1 MNKKMKLRYRAALSL
16 FLSMILLT
24 MPAVAFSMNGN
35 NAIEARAEEE
45 TESGTEENSVE
56 QEIESGTEENSTG
69 QETESNTEESTLEQ
83 ETEGSTEESPGEQT
97 EGGTEE
103 ETEGGTVSGNE
114 IEPVCTCEKK
124 CGAYDYDKDCE
135 VCAADYKGCAYKTP
149 NVVIGINS
157 PGGWHNERTTVT
169 FTVSDAAHTGNFE
182 AAKIQAKV
190 GQNGSWTDVTE
201 DKKLEISENCTV
213 YVQVTDQKGNTYE
226 RNRAVRCFDTTKPT
240 LNAAVSDGLLSIQVH
255 DTDSGAKAVYVNGYE
270 FTELTN
276 GTLNIRLQQFDAGYE
291 YFTIS
296 AMDNAGNMS
305 EVYKTKNPYYKDP
318 ADERDENPAKQL
330 PVNAEATKPGN
341 ATGTVTEHT
350 KTDSEG
356 NTVSQTPQEQKKKA
370 MAEADAAEKAENGDK
385 ENKSDSEKSEQG
397 KEFYTIQTATDK
409 VFYLIIDRDGE
420 EEMVYFLTEI
430 TENDLLNITS
440 DNSETLPKNSAAL
453 ESAIPTEGGAL
464 PNNNG
469 EMPEDTEQ
477 AEENTE
483 DAENTEDTENTE
495 EPEPEEKASEPDPM
509 VSYILMGAL
518 AIAFIGGAYYFKVVR
533 KKKEDFIE
541 DEDEDEEDEGEYE
554 NEDEPEDGSED
565 DFFDDKEDE

>member
-69 QETESNTEESTLEQ
+69 QETESNTEESTSEQ

-157 PGGWHNERTTVT
+157 PGGWHNERATVT

-226 RNRAVRCFDTTKPT
+226 KNRAVRCFDTTKPT

-318 ADERDENPAKQL
+318 ADESDENPAKQL

-370 MAEADAAEKAENGDK
+370 MAEADAAEKAENWDK
-385 ENKSDSEKSEQG
+385 ENKNDSEKSEQG

>member
-1 MNKKMKLRYRAALSL
+1 MNKKMKLRYRAVLSL
-16 FLSMILLT
+16 ILSAVLFC
-24 MPAVAFSMNGN
+24 MPAAAFSMNGN
-35 NAIEARAEEE
+35 NAIAVRAEDSG
-45 TESGTEENSVE
+45 ESGTEE
-56 QEIESGTEENSTG
+56 
-69 QETESNTEESTLEQ
+69 
-83 ETEGSTEESPGEQT
+83 ETEGSTEESATEQETSEPGSTEQ
-97 EGGTEE
+97 
-103 ETEGGTVSGNE
+103 ETEGESVSGNE
-114 IEPVCTCEKK
+114 APEPECTCGDK
-124 CGAYDYDKDCE
+124 CGAYEYDRNCKVCVEDYRL
-135 VCAADYKGCAYKTP
+135 CAYKKP
-149 NVVIGINS
+149 NVSISINK
-157 PGGWHNERTTVT
+157 PDGWFNDTVTVT
-169 FTVSDAAHTGNFE
+169 FKVADVAHTGNFE
-182 AAKIQAKV
+182 IAKIQAKV

-226 RNRAVRCFDTTKPT
+226 RSRAVRCFDTTKPT
-240 LNAAVSDGLLSIQVH
+240 LNAAVSDGLLSVQVH

-318 ADERDENPAKQL
+318 ADESDENPAKQL

-350 KTDSEG
+350 KTDGDG
-356 NTVSQTPQEQKKKA
+356 NTVSQTPEEQKK
-370 MAEADAAEKAENGDK
+370 AEFAKADAAEKAESGDK
-385 ENKSDSEKSEQG
+385 DNGNEKPGQG

-420 EEMVYFLTEI
+420 EETVYFLTEI
-430 TENDLLNITS
+430 TENDLLNTTS

-453 ESAIPTEGGAL
+453 ESAIRTEESAL

-469 EMPEDTEQ
+469 EIPEDTPQ
-477 AEENTE
+477 PEENTKDEENME
-483 DAENTEDTENTE
+483 DAESTEDV
-495 EPEPEEKASEPDPM
+495 EPEEKAEEPNP
-509 VSYILMGAL
+509 VISYILMGAL

-541 DEDEDEEDEGEYE
+541 DEDEDGEDEEELE
-554 NEDEPEDGSED
+554 NEDAEEDSED
-565 DFFDDKEDE
+565 DFFHDKEE

>member
-1 MNKKMKLRYRAALSL
+1 MNKNMKLRYRAALSL

-45 TESGTEENSVE
+45 TESGTGENTKVPE
-56 QEIESGTEENSTG
+56 TQDSTG
-69 QETESNTEESTLEQ
+69 ETPAEQETEEQTESDTEG
-83 ETEGSTEESPGEQT
+83 ETEGSTESR
-97 EGGTEE
+97 
-103 ETEGGTVSGNE
+103 TVSGND
-114 IEPVCTCEKK
+114 IEPVCICEDK
-124 CGAYDYDKDCE
+124 CGAYEYDHNCK
-135 VCAADYKGCAYKTP
+135 VCVEDYKLCAYKKP
-149 NVVIGINS
+149 NVSISINK
-157 PGGWHNERTTVT
+157 PDGWFNDTVSVT
-169 FTVSDAAHTGNFE
+169 FKVADVAHTGNFE
-182 AAKIQAKV
+182 IAQIQAKV

-226 RNRAVRCFDTTKPT
+226 KNRAVRCFDTTKPT

-318 ADERDENPAKQL
+318 ADESDENPAKQL

-350 KTDSEG
+350 KTDGDG
-356 NTVSQTPQEQKKKA
+356 NTVSQTPEEQKK
-370 MAEADAAEKAENGDK
+370 AEFAKADAAEKAESGDK
-385 ENKSDSEKSEQG
+385 DNGNEKPGQG

-420 EEMVYFLTEI
+420 EETVYFLTEI
-430 TENDLLNITS
+430 TENDLLNTTS

-453 ESAIPTEGGAL
+453 ESAIRTEESAL

-469 EMPEDTEQ
+469 EIPEDTPQ
-477 AEENTE
+477 PEENTKDEENME
-483 DAENTEDTENTE
+483 DAESTEDV
-495 EPEPEEKASEPDPM
+495 EPEEKAEEPNP
-509 VSYILMGAL
+509 VISYILMGAL

-541 DEDEDEEDEGEYE
+541 DEDEDGEDEEELE
-554 NEDEPEDGSED
+554 NEDAEEDSED
-565 DFFDDKEDE
+565 DFFHDKEE

>member
-1 MNKKMKLRYRAALSL
+1 MNKKMKLRYRAVLSL
-16 FLSMILLT
+16 ILSAVLFC
-24 MPAVAFSMNGN
+24 MPAMAFSMNGN
-35 NAIEARAEEE
+35 NAIDVRAEDSGESSTEEE
-45 TESGTEENSVE
+45 TGSSTEE
-56 QEIESGTEENSTG
+56 IT
-69 QETESNTEESTLEQ
+69 TEESSTEQ
-83 ETEGSTEESPGEQT
+83 ETEGSTGETTEEQT
-97 EGGTEE
+97 ESGTESD
-103 ETEGGTVSGNE
+103 TEGGTVSGNDVP
-114 IEPVCTCEKK
+114 EPVCTCEKK
-124 CGAYDYDKDCE
+124 CSAYDCDKDCE
-135 VCAADYKGCAYKTP
+135 VCAADYRNCEYKTP
-149 NVVIGINS
+149 NVVIHINS
-157 PGGWHNERTTVT
+157 PGGWYNEKAAVT
-169 FTVSDAAHTGNFE
+169 FSVSDTAHTGNFE
-182 AAKIQAKV
+182 AVQIQAKV

-226 RNRAVRCFDTTKPT
+226 RSRAVRCFDTTKPT
-240 LNAAVSDGLLSIQVH
+240 LNAAVSDGLLSVQVH

-318 ADERDENPAKQL
+318 ADESDENPAKQL
-330 PVNAEATKPGN
+330 PVSAEAAKPGN

-350 KTDSEG
+350 KTDGDG
-356 NTVSQTPQEQKKKA
+356 NTVSQTPEEQKKQEFAK
-370 MAEADAAEKAENGDK
+370 ADAAEKEESGEK
-385 ENKSDSEKSEQG
+385 EKEPSEQG
-397 KEFYTIQTATDK
+397 KEFYTIQTASDK

-430 TENDLLNITS
+430 TENDLLNATS

-453 ESAIPTEGGAL
+453 ESAIPTEEGAL

-469 EMPEDTEQ
+469 EQPEDTEP
-477 AEENTE
+477 AEENAG
-483 DAENTEDTENTE
+483 DTEDTESTE
-495 EPEPEEKASEPDPM
+495 EPEPEEKAEPNPL

-518 AIAFIGGAYYFKVVR
+518 AVAFIGGAYYFKVVR

-541 DEDEDEEDEGEYE
+541 DEDEDGEDEEEYE
-554 NEDEPEDGSED
+554 NEEEEPEDGSDD
-565 DFFDDKEDE
+565 DFFEDKEDE

>member
-1 MNKKMKLRYRAALSL
+1 MNKNMKLRYRAALSL

-45 TESGTEENSVE
+45 TESGTGENP
-56 QEIESGTEENSTG
+56 T
-69 QETESNTEESTLEQ
+69 EQ
-83 ETEGSTEESPGEQT
+83 ETENSTEENTKVPETQDSTGETPAEQETEEQT
-97 EGGTEE
+97 ESDTEG
-103 ETEGGTVSGNE
+103 ETEGCTESRTVSGND
-114 IEPVCTCEKK
+114 IEPVCICEDK
-124 CGAYDYDKDCE
+124 CGAYEYDHNCK
-135 VCAADYKGCAYKTP
+135 VCVEDYKLCAYKKP
-149 NVVIGINS
+149 NVSISINK
-157 PGGWHNERTTVT
+157 PDGWFNDTVSVT
-169 FTVSDAAHTGNFE
+169 FKVADVAHTGNFE
-182 AAKIQAKV
+182 IAQIQAKV

-201 DKKLEISENCTV
+201 DRKLDISENCTV

-226 RNRAVRCFDTTKPT
+226 KNRAVRCFDTTKPT

-318 ADERDENPAKQL
+318 ADESDENPAKQL

-350 KTDSEG
+350 KTDGDG
-356 NTVSQTPQEQKKKA
+356 NTVSQTPEEQKK
-370 MAEADAAEKAENGDK
+370 AEFAKADAAEKAESGDK
-385 ENKSDSEKSEQG
+385 DNGNEKPGQG

-420 EEMVYFLTEI
+420 EETVYFLTEI
-430 TENDLLNITS
+430 TENDLLNTTS

-453 ESAIPTEGGAL
+453 ESAIRTEESAL

-469 EMPEDTEQ
+469 EIPEDTPQ
-477 AEENTE
+477 PEENTKDEENME
-483 DAENTEDTENTE
+483 DAESTEDV
-495 EPEPEEKASEPDPM
+495 EPEEKAEEPNP
-509 VSYILMGAL
+509 VISYILMGAL

-541 DEDEDEEDEGEYE
+541 DEDEDGEDEEELE
-554 NEDEPEDGSED
+554 NEDAEEDSED
-565 DFFDDKEDE
+565 DFFHDKEE

>member
-1 MNKKMKLRYRAALSL
+1 MNKKMKLRYRAVLSL
-16 FLSMILLT
+16 ILSAVLFC

-35 NAIEARAEEE
+35 NAIDVRAEDSG
-45 TESGTEENSVE
+45 ESGTEE
-56 QEIESGTEENSTG
+56 
-69 QETESNTEESTLEQ
+69 ETEISTEESSTEQETANQETSESESTEQ
-83 ETEGSTEESPGEQT
+83 ETEGSTED
-97 EGGTEE
+97 
-103 ETEGGTVSGNE
+103 GTVSGNDVP
-114 IEPVCTCEKK
+114 EPVCTCEDK
-124 CGAYDYDKDCE
+124 CGAYEYDHNCK
-135 VCAADYKGCAYKTP
+135 VCVEDYKLCAYKKP
-149 NVVIGINS
+149 NVSISINK
-157 PGGWHNERTTVT
+157 PDGWFNDTVSVT
-169 FTVSDAAHTGNFE
+169 FLVADVAHTGNFE
-182 AAKIQAKV
+182 IAKIQAKV

-213 YVQVTDQKGNTYE
+213 YVQVTDQKGNIYE

-240 LNAAVSDGLLSIQVH
+240 LNAAVSDGLLSVQVH

-318 ADERDENPAKQL
+318 ADESDENPAEQL

-341 ATGTVTEHT
+341 ATATVTEHT
-350 KTDSEG
+350 RTDSDG
-356 NTVSQTPQEQKKKA
+356 NTISQTPEEQKKEEFAK
-370 MAEADAAEKAENGDK
+370 ADAAEKAESGDTEK
-385 ENKSDSEKSEQG
+385 EQSGQG
-397 KEFYTIQTATDK
+397 KEFYTIQTASEK

-430 TENDLLNITS
+430 TENDLLNVTS

-453 ESAIPTEGGAL
+453 ESAIPTGEGAL

-469 EMPEDTEQ
+469 EMPEDTQQ
-477 AEENTE
+477 AGEDTEDVENTE
-483 DAENTEDTENTE
+483 DVEGTE
-495 EPEPEEKASEPDPM
+495 ETEPEEKAEEPNP
-509 VSYILMGAL
+509 VISYILMGAL

-541 DEDEDEEDEGEYE
+541 DEDEDEEDDEEYE
-554 NEDEPEDGSED
+554 NEDEEPEDSSGDE
-565 DFFDDKEDE
+565 FFEDEEDE

>member
-1 MNKKMKLRYRAALSL
+1 MNRKMKLRYRAALSL

-45 TESGTEENSVE
+45 TESGTGENPTEQETENS
-56 QEIESGTEENSTG
+56 TEENTKVPETQDSTG
-69 QETESNTEESTLEQ
+69 ETPAEQETEEQTESDTEG
-83 ETEGSTEESPGEQT
+83 ETEGSTESR
-97 EGGTEE
+97 
-103 ETEGGTVSGNE
+103 TVSGND
-114 IEPVCTCEKK
+114 IEPVCICEDK
-124 CGAYDYDKDCE
+124 CGAYEYDHNCK
-135 VCAADYKGCAYKTP
+135 VCVEDYKLCAYKKP
-149 NVVIGINS
+149 NVSISINK
-157 PGGWHNERTTVT
+157 PDGWFNDTVSVT
-169 FTVSDAAHTGNFE
+169 FKVADVAHTGNFE
-182 AAKIQAKV
+182 IAQIQAKV

-201 DKKLEISENCTV
+201 DRKLDISENCTV

-226 RNRAVRCFDTTKPT
+226 KNRAVRCFDTTKPT

-318 ADERDENPAKQL
+318 ADESDENPAKQL

-350 KTDSEG
+350 KTDGDG
-356 NTVSQTPQEQKKKA
+356 NTVSQTPEEQKK
-370 MAEADAAEKAENGDK
+370 AEFAKADAAEKAESGDK
-385 ENKSDSEKSEQG
+385 DNGNEKPGQG

-420 EEMVYFLTEI
+420 EETVYFLTEI
-430 TENDLLNITS
+430 TENDLLNTTS

-453 ESAIPTEGGAL
+453 ESAIRTEESAL

-469 EMPEDTEQ
+469 EIPEDTPQ
-477 AEENTE
+477 PEENTKDEENME
-483 DAENTEDTENTE
+483 DAESTEDV
-495 EPEPEEKASEPDPM
+495 EPEEKAEEPNP
-509 VSYILMGAL
+509 VISYILMGAL

-541 DEDEDEEDEGEYE
+541 DEDEDGEDEEELE
-554 NEDEPEDGSED
+554 NEDAEEDSED
-565 DFFDDKEDE
+565 DFFHDKEE

>member
-1 MNKKMKLRYRAALSL
+1 MKKKTKLRYRAVLSL
-16 FLSMILLT
+16 FLSAVLFC
-24 MPAVAFSMNGN
+24 MPVMAFSMNGS
-35 NAIEARAEEE
+35 NAVSVRAEEA
-45 TESGTEENSVE
+45 
-56 QEIESGTEENSTG
+56 
-69 QETESNTEESTLEQ
+69 
-83 ETEGSTEESPGEQT
+83 
-97 EGGTEE
+97 GTEE
-103 ETEGGTVSGNE
+103 ETEGMTGESGTDQETPEQEPESGSEESGGGTVSGNDVP
-114 IEPVCTCEKK
+114 EPVCTCGKR
-124 CGAYDYDKDCE
+124 CSAYDYDRDCE
-135 VCAADYKGCAYKTP
+135 VCAADYKNCEYQTP
-149 NVVIGINS
+149 NVVISINS
-157 PGGWHNERTTVT
+157 PSGWYNEKATVT
-169 FTVSDAAHTGNFE
+169 FSVSDAAHTGNFE
-182 AAKIQAKV
+182 TARIQAKV

-226 RNRAVRCFDTTKPT
+226 RSRAIRCFDTTKPT

-318 ADERDENPAKQL
+318 ADESDENPAAQL

-350 KTDSEG
+350 KTDSDG
-356 NTVSQTPQEQKKKA
+356 NTVSGNSLAEQKKQA
-370 MAEADAAEKAENGDK
+370 MAEADAAEAAESGTQEK
-385 ENKSDSEKSEQG
+385 EQSGQG
-397 KEFYTIQTATDK
+397 KEFYTIQTASDK

-430 TENDLLNITS
+430 TENDLLNATS

-453 ESAIPTEGGAL
+453 ESAIPTGESAL
-464 PNNNG
+464 PNNNS
-469 EMPEDTEQ
+469 EVQEKEQQ
-477 AEENTE
+477 AEENDTDME
-483 DAENTEDTENTE
+483 PAEDTESTGE
-495 EPEPEEKASEPDPM
+495 KEPEEKAAEQNPA
-509 VSYILMGAL
+509 VSYILMGVL

-541 DEDEDEEDEGEYE
+541 DEDEDEEEDEEYE
-554 NEDEPEDGSED
+554 NEDEEPEDEEED
-565 DFFDDKEDE
+565 DFFADDDREADAAETIEEADPDEE

>member
-1 MNKKMKLRYRAALSL
+1 MNRKEKLRYRAVLSL
-16 FLSMILLT
+16 ILSAVLFC

-35 NAIEARAEEE
+35 NAIDARAEDSVESGSEEE
-45 TESGTEENSVE
+45 TENNAGDSSTE
-56 QEIESGTEENSTG
+56 QEAAD
-69 QETESNTEESTLEQ
+69 QETTGQ
-83 ETEGSTEESPGEQT
+83 ETEGSTEESSGEQT
-97 EGGTEE
+97 ESD
-103 ETEGGTVSGNE
+103 TEGGTVSGNDVP
-114 IEPVCTCEKK
+114 EPVCTCEKK
-124 CGAYDYDKDCE
+124 CSAYDCDKDCE
-135 VCAADYKGCAYKTP
+135 VCAADYKNCEYKTP
-149 NVVIGINS
+149 NVVIYINS
-157 PGGWHNERTTVT
+157 PGGWYNEKAAVT
-169 FTVSDAAHTGNFE
+169 FSVSDTAHTGNFE
-182 AAKIQAKV
+182 VAKIQAKV

-226 RNRAVRCFDTTKPT
+226 RSRAVRCFDTTKPT
-240 LNAAVSDGLLSIQVH
+240 LNAAVSDGLLSVQVH

-318 ADERDENPAKQL
+318 ADESDENPAKQL

-350 KTDSEG
+350 KTDGDG
-356 NTVSQTPQEQKKKA
+356 NTVSQTPEEQKKQEFAK
-370 MAEADAAEKAENGDK
+370 ADAAEKAESGDK
-385 ENKSDSEKSEQG
+385 EKEQSEQG
-397 KEFYTIQTATDK
+397 KEFYTIQTASDK

-420 EEMVYFLTEI
+420 EEVVYFLTEI
-430 TENDLLNITS
+430 TENDLLNATS

-453 ESAIPTEGGAL
+453 ESAIPTEESAL

-477 AEENTE
+477 TGEDTE
-483 DAENTEDTENTE
+483 DVENTEDTESTE
-495 EPEPEEKASEPDPM
+495 ETEPEEKAEEPNP
-509 VSYILMGAL
+509 VISYILMGAL

-541 DEDEDEEDEGEYE
+541 DEDEDEEDEEEYE
-554 NEDEPEDGSED
+554 NEDEEPEDSSGDE
-565 DFFDDKEDE
+565 FFENEEDE

>member
-1 MNKKMKLRYRAALSL
+1 MNRKMKLRYRAVLSL
-16 FLSMILLT
+16 LLSAVLFC

-35 NAIEARAEEE
+35 NAIDARAEDSLENGSEEE
-45 TESGTEENSVE
+45 TENATGEISTE
-56 QEIESGTEENSTG
+56 QETAD
-69 QETESNTEESTLEQ
+69 QETTEQ
-83 ETEGSTEESPGEQT
+83 ETEGSTEENSEGQT
-97 EGGTEE
+97 EGGTEG

-114 IEPVCTCEKK
+114 VLEPVCACEKR
-124 CGAYDYDKDCE
+124 CSAYDFDKACE
-135 VCAADYKGCAYKTP
+135 ICAADYKDCEYKTP
-149 NVVIGINS
+149 NVVIRINS
-157 PGGWHNERTTVT
+157 PGGWYNDKATVT
-169 FTVSDAAHTGNFE
+169 FSVSDTAHTGNFE

-201 DKKLEISENCTV
+201 DKKLEVSENCTV

-226 RNRAVRCFDTTKPT
+226 RSRAVRCFDTTKPT
-240 LNAAVSDGLLSIQVH
+240 LNAAVSDGLLSVQVH
-255 DTDSGAKAVYVNGYE
+255 DPDSGAKAVYVNGYE

-318 ADERDENPAKQL
+318 ADESDENPAKQL
-330 PVNAEATKPGN
+330 PVNAEAAKPGN
-341 ATGTVTEHT
+341 ATATVTEHT
-350 KTDSEG
+350 KTDGNG
-356 NTVSQTPQEQKKKA
+356 NTVSQTPEQQKKQEFAK
-370 MAEADAAEKAENGDK
+370 ADAAEKEESGEK
-385 ENKSDSEKSEQG
+385 EKEKEQSEQG
-397 KEFYTIQTATDK
+397 KEFYTIQTASDK

-430 TENDLLNITS
+430 TENDLLNATS

-453 ESAIPTEGGAL
+453 ESAIPTEDGAL

-469 EMPEDTEQ
+469 EQPEDSGQTEET
-477 AEENTE
+477 AEETE
-483 DAENTEDTENTE
+483 STEDTESTE
-495 EPEPEEKASEPDPM
+495 ETKPEEKAAEPNPL

-541 DEDEDEEDEGEYE
+541 DEDEDGEDEEEYE
-554 NEDEPEDGSED
+554 NEDEEPKDGSED
-565 DFFDDKEDE
+565 DFFEDKEDE

>member
-1 MNKKMKLRYRAALSL
+1 MNKKMKLRYRAVLSL
-16 FLSMILLT
+16 ILSAVLFC

-35 NAIEARAEEE
+35 NAIDVRAEDSG
-45 TESGTEENSVE
+45 ESGTEE
-56 QEIESGTEENSTG
+56 
-69 QETESNTEESTLEQ
+69 ETEISTEESSTEQETANQETSEPESTEQ
-83 ETEGSTEESPGEQT
+83 ETEGSTED
-97 EGGTEE
+97 
-103 ETEGGTVSGNE
+103 GTVSGNDVP
-114 IEPVCTCEKK
+114 EPVCTCEDK
-124 CGAYDYDKDCE
+124 CGAYEYDHNCK
-135 VCAADYKGCAYKTP
+135 VCVEDYKLCAYKKP
-149 NVVIGINS
+149 NVSISINK
-157 PGGWHNERTTVT
+157 PDGWFNDTVSVT
-169 FTVSDAAHTGNFE
+169 FLVADVAHTGNFE
-182 AAKIQAKV
+182 IAKIQAKV

-213 YVQVTDQKGNTYE
+213 YVQVTDQKGNIYE

-240 LNAAVSDGLLSIQVH
+240 LNAAVSDGLLSVQVH

-318 ADERDENPAKQL
+318 ADESDENPAEQL

-341 ATGTVTEHT
+341 ATATVTEHT
-350 KTDSEG
+350 RTDSDG
-356 NTVSQTPQEQKKKA
+356 NTISQTPEEQKKEEFAK
-370 MAEADAAEKAENGDK
+370 ADAAEKAESGDTEK
-385 ENKSDSEKSEQG
+385 EQSGQG
-397 KEFYTIQTATDK
+397 KEFYTIQTASEK

-430 TENDLLNITS
+430 TENDLLNVTS

-453 ESAIPTEGGAL
+453 ESAIPTGEGAL

-469 EMPEDTEQ
+469 EMPEDTQQ
-477 AEENTE
+477 AEEDTEDVENTE
-483 DAENTEDTENTE
+483 DVEGTE
-495 EPEPEEKASEPDPM
+495 ETEPEEKAEEPNP
-509 VSYILMGAL
+509 VISYILMGAL
-518 AIAFIGGAYYFKVVR
+518 AIAFIGGAYYFKGVR

-541 DEDEDEEDEGEYE
+541 DEDEDEEDDEEYE
-554 NEDEPEDGSED
+554 NEDEEPENSSGDE
-565 DFFDDKEDE
+565 FFEDEEDE

>member
-1 MNKKMKLRYRAALSL
+1 
-16 FLSMILLT
+16 

-35 NAIEARAEEE
+35 NAIDVRAEDSG
-45 TESGTEENSVE
+45 ESGTEE
-56 QEIESGTEENSTG
+56 
-69 QETESNTEESTLEQ
+69 ETEISTEESSTEQETANQETSEPESTEQ
-83 ETEGSTEESPGEQT
+83 ETEGSTED
-97 EGGTEE
+97 
-103 ETEGGTVSGNE
+103 GTVSGNDVP
-114 IEPVCTCEKK
+114 EPVCTCEDK
-124 CGAYDYDKDCE
+124 CGAYEYDHNCK
-135 VCAADYKGCAYKTP
+135 VCVEDYKLCAYKKP
-149 NVVIGINS
+149 NVSISINE
-157 PGGWHNERTTVT
+157 PDGWFNDTVSVT
-169 FTVSDAAHTGNFE
+169 FLVADVAHTGNFE
-182 AAKIQAKV
+182 IAKIQAKV

-213 YVQVTDQKGNTYE
+213 YVQVTDQKGNIYE

-240 LNAAVSDGLLSIQVH
+240 LNAAVSDGLLSVQVH

-318 ADERDENPAKQL
+318 ADESDENPAEQL

-341 ATGTVTEHT
+341 ATATVTEHT
-350 KTDSEG
+350 RTDSDG
-356 NTVSQTPQEQKKKA
+356 NTISQTPEEQKKEEFAK
-370 MAEADAAEKAENGDK
+370 ADAAEKAESG
-385 ENKSDSEKSEQG
+385 DSEKEPSGQG
-397 KEFYTIQTATDK
+397 KEFYTIQTASDK

-420 EEMVYFLTEI
+420 DEMVYFLTEI
-430 TENDLLNITS
+430 TENDLLNVTS

-453 ESAIPTEGGAL
+453 ESAIPTGEGAL

-469 EMPEDTEQ
+469 EMPEDTQQ
-477 AEENTE
+477 AGEDTE
-483 DAENTEDTENTE
+483 DAENTEDVEGTE
-495 EPEPEEKASEPDPM
+495 ETEPEEKAEEPNP
-509 VSYILMGAL
+509 VISYILMGAL

-541 DEDEDEEDEGEYE
+541 DEDEDEEDDEEYE
-554 NEDEPEDGSED
+554 NEDEEAEDGSGD
-565 DFFDDKEDE
+565 GFFENEEDE

>member
-1 MNKKMKLRYRAALSL
+1 MNKNMKLRYRAALSL

-45 TESGTEENSVE
+45 TESGTGENPTEQETENS
-56 QEIESGTEENSTG
+56 TEENTKVPETQDSTG
-69 QETESNTEESTLEQ
+69 ETPAEQETEEQTESDTEG
-83 ETEGSTEESPGEQT
+83 ETEGSTESR
-97 EGGTEE
+97 
-103 ETEGGTVSGNE
+103 TVSGND
-114 IEPVCTCEKK
+114 IEPVCICEDK
-124 CGAYDYDKDCE
+124 CGAYEYDHNCK
-135 VCAADYKGCAYKTP
+135 VCVEDYKLCAYKKP
-149 NVVIGINS
+149 NVSISINK
-157 PGGWHNERTTVT
+157 PDGWFNDTVSVT
-169 FTVSDAAHTGNFE
+169 FKVADVAHTGNFE
-182 AAKIQAKV
+182 IAQIQAKV

-201 DKKLEISENCTV
+201 DRKLDISENCTV

-226 RNRAVRCFDTTKPT
+226 KNRAVRCFDTTKPT

-318 ADERDENPAKQL
+318 ADESDENPAKQL

-350 KTDSEG
+350 KTDGDG
-356 NTVSQTPQEQKKKA
+356 NTVSQTPEEQKK
-370 MAEADAAEKAENGDK
+370 AEFAKADAAEKAESGDK
-385 ENKSDSEKSEQG
+385 DNGNEKPGQG

-420 EEMVYFLTEI
+420 EETVYFLTEI
-430 TENDLLNITS
+430 TENDLLNTTS

-453 ESAIPTEGGAL
+453 ESAIRTEESAL

-469 EMPEDTEQ
+469 EIPEDTPQ
-477 AEENTE
+477 PEENTKDEENME
-483 DAENTEDTENTE
+483 DAESTEDV
-495 EPEPEEKASEPDPM
+495 EPEEKAEEPSP
-509 VSYILMGAL
+509 VISYILMGAL

-541 DEDEDEEDEGEYE
+541 DEDEDGEDEEELE
-554 NEDEPEDGSED
+554 NEDAEEDSED
-565 DFFDDKEDE
+565 DFFHDKEE

>member
-45 TESGTEENSVE
+45 TESSAEEDSA
-56 QEIESGTEENSTG
+56 G
-69 QETESNTEESTLEQ
+69 QETESAAEQ

-97 EGGTEE
+97 ESGTEE

-114 IEPVCTCEKK
+114 VEPVCTCEKK

-135 VCAADYKGCAYKTP
+135 VCAADYKGCEYKTP
-149 NVVIGINS
+149 NVVININS
-157 PGGWHNERTTVT
+157 PGGWHNERATVT
-169 FTVSDAAHTGNFE
+169 FTVTDAAHTGNFE

-226 RNRAVRCFDTTKPT
+226 RSRTIRCFDTTKPT

-276 GTLNIRLQQFDAGYE
+276 GTLNVRLQQFDAGYE

-305 EVYKTKNPYYKDP
+305 EVYKTKNPYYKDT
-318 ADERDENPAKQL
+318 ADESDENPAEQL
-330 PVNAEATKPGN
+330 PVNAEATKPGS

-356 NTVSQTPQEQKKKA
+356 NTVSQTPQEQKKQA
-370 MAEADAAEKAENGDK
+370 MAEADAAEKAESGDK
-385 ENKSDSEKSEQG
+385 DTENEKSGQG

-420 EEMVYFLTEI
+420 EELVYFLTEI
-430 TENDLLNITS
+430 TENDLLNATS

-469 EMPEDTEQ
+469 ELPEDQEQ
-477 AEENTE
+477 AEENIE
-483 DAENTEDTENTE
+483 DEENAEDTENTE
-495 EPEPEEKASEPDPM
+495 ETEPEEKASEPNPM

-565 DFFDDKEDE
+565 DFFDDKEEE